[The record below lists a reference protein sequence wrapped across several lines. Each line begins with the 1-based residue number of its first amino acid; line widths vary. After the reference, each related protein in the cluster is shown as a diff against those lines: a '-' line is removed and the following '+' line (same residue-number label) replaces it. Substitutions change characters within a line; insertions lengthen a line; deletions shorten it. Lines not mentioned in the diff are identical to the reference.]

1 VRSLRRRRTAAPT
14 AGDAAGVESAS
25 STATARADVLIRD
38 GRRLDAI
45 ELLTA
50 ANRDVRDAAIER
62 KLVGLRNVAFDDLDK
77 TPGADAW
84 PPDAPDLFPGVAG
97 IPEIAGSELTAELLR
112 SGILRHGALIVRGL
126 LPETRVANLIAD
138 IDRTFVARDAFFDGS
153 PVQETE
159 PWYVPFEPESGT
171 AAIGPIRK
179 WVREGGGVLTV
190 ESPRSMFDVL
200 DTFEAV
206 GLTEPLT
213 GYLGERPVLGA
224 KKWTLRKVPLD
235 TTADWHQD
243 GAFLGQGVR
252 AVNVWLSL
260 SHCGDTAPGLDIV
273 AGRLHDLA
281 PRGTDGAWFDWSVGD
296 SVARSLAGG
305 AEILRPIFE
314 PGDAI
319 LFDDMNLHRTA
330 VTPEMTHE
338 RYAIESWF
346 FAPSHYPDAQ
356 IPVTF

>member
-1 VRSLRRRRTAAPT
+1 VRSLRRRRQAAPT
-14 AGDAAGVESAS
+14 TSNDT
-25 STATARADVLIRD
+25 STASARADRLIRD
-38 GRRLDAI
+38 GHRLDAI

-50 ANRDVRDAAIER
+50 ANRDHRDDAIER

-77 TPGADAW
+77 TPGVDAW
-84 PPDAPDLFPGVAG
+84 PPVAPDLFPGVDG
-97 IPEIAGSELTAELLR
+97 IPEIAGADLTADLLR
-112 SGILRHGALIVRGL
+112 SGILCHGALIVRGL
-126 LPETRVANLIAD
+126 VPLDRVAHLTDD
-138 IDRTFVARDAFFDGS
+138 IERTFVARDAYFDGA

-159 PWYVPFEPESGT
+159 PWYVPFEPESGN

-179 WVREGGGVLTV
+179 WVRDGGGVLTV

-200 DTFEAV
+200 DTFDAA

-213 GYLGERPVLGA
+213 GYLGERPVLAA
-224 KKWTLRKVPLD
+224 KKWTLRRVPLD

-273 AGRLHDLA
+273 AGRLHELA
-281 PRGTDGAWFDWSVGD
+281 PRGTEGAWFDWSVGD
-296 SVARSLAGG
+296 SVARELAGD
-305 AEILRPIFE
+305 AAILRPIFE

-330 VTPEMTHE
+330 VAPEMTHE

>member
-1 VRSLRRRRTAAPT
+1 VRSLRRRRPVAPATIGTAA
-14 AGDAAGVESAS
+14 AS
-25 STATARADVLIRD
+25 ARAEADALIGR

-45 ELLTA
+45 DVLTA
-50 ANRDVRDAAIER
+50 ANRDHRDGAIER
-62 KLVGLRNVAFDDLDK
+62 QLVGLRNVAFEDLDK
-77 TPGADAW
+77 TPGAASW
-84 PPDAPDLFPGVAG
+84 PPTAPDVFPGVEG
-97 IPEIAGSELTAELLR
+97 IPEIAAADLTADRLR

-126 LPETRVANLIAD
+126 VPQSRVAHLIDD
-138 IDRTFVARDAFFDGS
+138 IDRTFVARDAFFDGA
-153 PVQETE
+153 PVEETA

-206 GLTEPLT
+206 GLTGPLT
-213 GYLGERPVLGA
+213 GYLGERPVLAA
-224 KKWTLRKVPLD
+224 KKWTLRRVPLD

-243 GAFLGQGVR
+243 GAFLGEGVR
-252 AVNVWLSL
+252 AVNVWVAL

-273 AGRLHDLA
+273 AGRLHELA
-281 PRGTDGAWFDWSVGD
+281 PRGTEGAWFDWSVGD
-296 SVARSLAGG
+296 SVARALAGD
-305 AEILRPIFE
+305 AKILRPIFE
-314 PGDAI
+314 AGDAI

-330 VTPEMTHE
+330 VAPEMTHE

>member
-1 VRSLRRRRTAAPT
+1 VRSLRRRRAPAPAAVEAPG
-14 AGDAAGVESAS
+14 ARERAAELV
-25 STATARADVLIRD
+25 RA

-45 ELLTA
+45 DVLTA
-50 ANRDVRDAAIER
+50 ANRERRDAAVER
-62 KLVGLRNVAFDDLDK
+62 ELVGLRNVAFDDLDK
-77 TPGADAW
+77 SGGLASW
-84 PPDAPDLFPGVAG
+84 PPDADDLFPGVAG
-97 IPEIAGSELTAELLR
+97 IPEIAANELTADR
-112 SGILRHGALIVRGL
+112 MRAGILCHGALIVRGL
-126 LPETRVANLIAD
+126 LSTARVEQLIDD
-138 IDRTFVARDAFFDGS
+138 IDRTFAARDAFFAGA
-153 PVQETE
+153 PAAETA
-159 PWYVPFEPESGT
+159 PWYVPFEPESGN

-200 DTFEAV
+200 DAFDAA
-206 GLTEPLT
+206 GLTEPLA
-213 GYLGERPVLGA
+213 GYLAERPVLAA
-224 KKWTLRKVPLD
+224 KKWTLRRVPLD
-235 TTADWHQD
+235 ITADWHQD
-243 GAFLGQGVR
+243 GAFLGEGVR

-260 SHCGDTAPGLDIV
+260 THCGDTAPGLDIV

-281 PRGTDGAWFDWSVGD
+281 PRGTEGAWFDWSVGD
-296 SVARSLAGG
+296 SIARSLTGG

>member
-1 VRSLRRRRTAAPT
+1 LRRRRPGTPT
-14 AGDAAGVESAS
+14 TVDGADTS
-25 STATARADVLIRD
+25 ARAQAAALIRT
-38 GRRLDAI
+38 GRRLEAI
-45 ELLTA
+45 DVLTA
-50 ANRDVRDAAIER
+50 ANREHRDDEIER
-62 KLVGLRNVAFDDLDK
+62 QLVGLRNVAFEDLGK
-77 TPGADAW
+77 TPGSASW
-84 PPDAPDLFPGVAG
+84 PPPAPDLFADTDGIPDIAAADLTADRLRAG
-97 IPEIAGSELTAELLR
+97 IIC
-112 SGILRHGALIVRGL
+112 HGALLVRGL
-126 LPETRVANLIAD
+126 VPPARVAHLIDD
-138 IDRTFVARDAFFDGS
+138 IDRTFVARDASFDGA
-153 PVQETE
+153 PVDETA

-200 DTFEAV
+200 DTFHAV

-213 GYLGERPVLGA
+213 GYLGERPVLAA
-224 KKWTLRKVPLD
+224 KKWTLRRVPLD

-252 AVNVWLSL
+252 AVNVWIAL

-296 SVARSLAGG
+296 AVARGLAGN
-305 AEILRPIFE
+305 APILRPIFE
-314 PGDAI
+314 AGDAI

-330 VTPEMTHE
+330 VTPDMTSE

>member
-1 VRSLRRRRTAAPT
+1 MRSLRRRRPVAPTTIDPPGTAAR
-14 AGDAAGVESAS
+14 AEAA
-25 STATARADVLIRD
+25 VLIRA
-38 GRRLDAI
+38 GRRLEAI
-45 ELLTA
+45 DVLTA
-50 ANRDVRDAAIER
+50 ANRDHRDDTIER
-62 KLVGLRNVAFDDLDK
+62 DLVGLRNVAFDDLDK
-77 TPGADAW
+77 TPGSASW
-84 PPDAPDLFPGVAG
+84 PPVAPDLFAGVDG
-97 IPEIAGSELTAELLR
+97 IPEIGAAELTADRLR
-112 SGILRHGALIVRGL
+112 SGIVCHGALLVRGL
-126 LPETRVANLIAD
+126 VPPARVAHLIDD
-138 IDRTFVARDAFFDGS
+138 IDRTFVARDAFFDGA
-153 PVQETE
+153 PVDDTA

-213 GYLGERPVLGA
+213 GYLGERPVLAA
-224 KKWTLRKVPLD
+224 KKWTLRRVPLD

-252 AVNVWLSL
+252 AVNVWVAL

-273 AGRLHDLA
+273 AGRLHELA

-296 SVARSLAGG
+296 AVARALAGD
-305 AEILRPIFE
+305 AAILRPIFE
-314 PGDAI
+314 AGDAI

-330 VTPEMTHE
+330 VTSEMTDE

>member
-1 VRSLRRRRTAAPT
+1 VRSLRRRRPETPTTTDTPVTAAR
-14 AGDAAGVESAS
+14 AHAAA
-25 STATARADVLIRD
+25 LIRN
-38 GRRLDAI
+38 GRRLEAI
-45 ELLTA
+45 DVLTA
-50 ANRDVRDAAIER
+50 ANRDHRDAAIER
-62 KLVGLRNVAFDDLDK
+62 QLVGLRNVAFEDLDK
-77 TPGADAW
+77 TPGSSQW
-84 PPDAPDLFPGVAG
+84 PPETADLFVGTDG
-97 IPEIAGSELTAELLR
+97 IPEIAAAELTADRLR
-112 SGILRHGALIVRGL
+112 AGIVCHGALLVRGL
-126 LPETRVANLIAD
+126 VPPGRVAHLIDD
-138 IDRTFVARDAFFDGS
+138 IDRTFVARDAYFDGA
-153 PVQETE
+153 PVDDTA

-179 WVREGGGVLTV
+179 WVRDGGGVLTV

-213 GYLGERPVLGA
+213 GYLGERPVLAA
-224 KKWTLRKVPLD
+224 KKWTLRRVPLD

-243 GAFLGQGVR
+243 GAFLGAGVR
-252 AVNVWLSL
+252 AVNVWVAL

-296 SVARSLAGG
+296 GVARSLAGD
-305 AEILRPIFE
+305 APILRPIFE
-314 PGDAI
+314 AGDAI

-330 VTPEMTHE
+330 VTSDMTSE

>member
-1 VRSLRRRRTAAPT
+1 MRSLRRRRPVAPTTIEPAGTAAR
-14 AGDAAGVESAS
+14 AEAA
-25 STATARADVLIRD
+25 VLIRD

-45 ELLTA
+45 DLLTA
-50 ANRDVRDAAIER
+50 ANRDHRDDTIER
-62 KLVGLRNVAFDDLDK
+62 DLVGLRNVAFAELDK
-77 TPGADAW
+77 TPGTESW
-84 PPDAPDLFPGVAG
+84 PPVTEDLFVGVDG
-97 IPEIAGSELTAELLR
+97 IPEISAAELTADVLR
-112 SGILRHGALIVRGL
+112 SGIVCHGALLVRGL
-126 LPETRVANLIAD
+126 VPPARVAHLIDD
-138 IDRTFVARDAFFDGS
+138 IDRTFVARDAYFDGA
-153 PVQETE
+153 PVDDTA

-200 DTFEAV
+200 DTFDAV

-213 GYLGERPVLGA
+213 GYLGERPVLAA
-224 KKWTLRKVPLD
+224 KKWTLRRVPLD

-252 AVNVWLSL
+252 AVNVWVAL

-273 AGRLHDLA
+273 AGRLHELA

-296 SVARSLAGG
+296 AVARALAGD
-305 AEILRPIFE
+305 AAILRPIFE
-314 PGDAI
+314 AGDAI

-330 VTPEMTHE
+330 VSSEMTDE

>member
-1 VRSLRRRRTAAPT
+1 M
-14 AGDAAGVESAS
+14 
-25 STATARADVLIRD
+25 
-38 GRRLDAI
+38 
-45 ELLTA
+45 LTA
-50 ANRDVRDAAIER
+50 ANRDHRDDAIER

-77 TPGADAW
+77 SPGELSW
-84 PPDAPDLFPGVAG
+84 PPVAPDLFPGAVG
-97 IPEIAGSELTAELLR
+97 IPEIAGHELTAELLR
-112 SGILRHGALIVRGL
+112 SGILCHGALIVRGL
-126 LPETRVANLIAD
+126 VPADRVAHLRDD
-138 IDRTFVARDAFFDGS
+138 IDRTFVARDAYFDGT
-153 PVQETE
+153 PVHETE

-200 DTFEAV
+200 DTFDAV

-213 GYLGERPVLGA
+213 GYLGERPVLAA
-224 KKWTLRKVPLD
+224 KKWTLRRVPLS

-281 PRGTDGAWFDWSVGD
+281 PRGTEGAWFDWSVGD
-296 SVARSLAGG
+296 SVARALVGDA
-305 AEILRPIFE
+305 AILRPIFE

-346 FAPSHYPDAQ
+346 FAPSHYPDAE

>member
-1 VRSLRRRRTAAPT
+1 VAPTTIEPAGTAAR
-14 AGDAAGVESAS
+14 AEAA
-25 STATARADVLIRD
+25 VLIRD

-45 ELLTA
+45 DLLTA
-50 ANRDVRDAAIER
+50 ANRDHRDDTIER
-62 KLVGLRNVAFDDLDK
+62 DLVGLRNVAFAELDK
-77 TPGADAW
+77 TPGTESW
-84 PPDAPDLFPGVAG
+84 PPVTEDLFVGVDG
-97 IPEIAGSELTAELLR
+97 IPEISAAELTADVLR
-112 SGILRHGALIVRGL
+112 SGIVCHGALLVRGL
-126 LPETRVANLIAD
+126 VPPARVAHLIDD
-138 IDRTFVARDAFFDGS
+138 IDRTFVARDAYFDGA
-153 PVQETE
+153 PVDDTA

-200 DTFEAV
+200 DTFDAV

-213 GYLGERPVLGA
+213 GYLGERPVLAA
-224 KKWTLRKVPLD
+224 KKWTLRRVPLD

-252 AVNVWLSL
+252 AVNVWVAL

-273 AGRLHDLA
+273 AGRLHELA

-296 SVARSLAGG
+296 AVARALAGD
-305 AEILRPIFE
+305 AAILRPIFE
-314 PGDAI
+314 AGDAI

-330 VTPEMTHE
+330 VSSEMTDE

>member
-1 VRSLRRRRTAAPT
+1 VRSLRRRRPEAPT
-14 AGDAAGVESAS
+14 TVDPAGFS
-25 STATARADVLIRD
+25 ARAEADALIRD

-45 ELLTA
+45 DALTA
-50 ANRDVRDAAIER
+50 ANRAHPDGAIER
-62 KLVGLRNVAFDDLDK
+62 QLVGLRNVAFDDLDK
-77 TPGADAW
+77 TPGCGAW
-84 PPDAPDLFPGVAG
+84 PPAAPDLFPGIDGV
-97 IPEIAGSELTAELLR
+97 PEIAAADLTAAALR

-126 LPETRVANLIAD
+126 VPPARVAHLIDD
-138 IDRTFVARDAFFDGS
+138 IERTFVARDAFFDGA
-153 PVQETE
+153 PIEETA

-213 GYLGERPVLGA
+213 GYLGERPVLAA
-224 KKWTLRKVPLD
+224 KKWTLRRVPLD

-243 GAFLGQGVR
+243 GAFLGAGVR
-252 AVNVWLSL
+252 AVNVWVAL

-273 AGRLHDLA
+273 AGRLHELA

-296 SVARSLAGG
+296 AVARTLSGG
-305 AEILRPIFE
+305 AAILRPIFE
-314 PGDAI
+314 AGDAI

-330 VTPEMTHE
+330 VAPEMTEE

>member
-1 VRSLRRRRTAAPT
+1 MRSLRRRRSGAPT
-14 AGDAAGVESAS
+14 TIAAAADSAE
-25 STATARADVLIRD
+25 ARADLLIRD
-38 GRRLDAI
+38 GRRLEAI

-50 ANRDVRDAAIER
+50 ANRDRREDAIER
-62 KLVGLRNVAFDDLDK
+62 RLVGLRNVAFEDLDK
-77 TPGADAW
+77 APGADTW
-84 PPDAPDLFPGVAG
+84 PPAAPDLFPGVDG
-97 IPEIAGSELTAELLR
+97 LPEIGASELTTDTLR
-112 SGILRHGALIVRGL
+112 SGILCHGALIVRGL
-126 LPETRVANLIAD
+126 VPPARVEHLVDD
-138 IDRTFVARDAFFDGS
+138 IDRTFVARDAYFDGK
-153 PVQETE
+153 PVQETQ

-213 GYLGERPVLGA
+213 GYLGERPVLAA
-224 KKWTLRKVPLD
+224 KKWTLRRVPLD

-243 GAFLGQGVR
+243 GAFLGEGVR
-252 AVNVWLSL
+252 AVNVWLAL

-296 SVARSLAGG
+296 SVARELAGD
-305 AEILRPIFE
+305 AAILRPIFE